1 MHKLLLSI
9 LVTLTLFSSCAYFGP
24 NPPDMTGI
32 YHVSFSLDDKLMD
45 SKEISNQLNET
56 LVETKAALQ
65 NSAREFEKDLNLS
78 EIDTSTIEGKLE
90 YTTKSLVKSFS
101 GLGEALGSMGE
112 TMGTAISDHISGA
125 IGTAINS
132 LNGLT
137 FTAELQEDG
146 NFNIRGA
153 MSLLDA
159 VQNRW
164 KVDGNDFILY
174 SEQRGNEE
182 TRFKIEDRNKNGFRL
197 KKDGFIM
204 KFERKQQE

>member
-1 MHKLLLSI
+1 
-9 LVTLTLFSSCAYFGP
+9 
-24 NPPDMTGI
+24 MTGI

-45 SKEISNQLNET
+45 SKEFRNQLNET
-56 LVETKAALQ
+56 LAETKAAVQ
-65 NSAREFEKDLNLS
+65 NSAQEFEKELNLS
-78 EIDTSTIEGKLE
+78 NIDTSTIEGKLE

-112 TMGTAISDHISGA
+112 TMGTAISVHISGA

-146 NFNIRGA
+146 NFNIGGA

-159 VQNRW
+159 GQNRW

-174 SEQRGNEE
+174 SEHRGNEE
-182 TRFKIEDRNKNGFRL
+182 TRFIIEDRNKSGFSL
-197 KKDGFIM
+197 KKDGLIM
-204 KFERKQQE
+204 KFERKQPE